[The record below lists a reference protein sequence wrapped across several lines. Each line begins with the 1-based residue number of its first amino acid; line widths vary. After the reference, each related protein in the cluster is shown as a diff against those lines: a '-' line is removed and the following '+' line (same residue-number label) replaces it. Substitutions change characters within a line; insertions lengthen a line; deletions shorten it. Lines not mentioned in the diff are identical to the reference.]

1 MSCKHLKLIDLPTFS
16 LLFRALAAV
25 IPGALNRVRHDTS
38 LVLSRGCYR
47 RVTMQRDSSRVLR
60 SAPTSTTTRS
70 RATRTLL
77 KAHDVRGCAPRGRG
91 GPARASFRCESVT
104 ELLGGGLHSG
114 WAGPP
119 VSSVGDHSPRD
130 LSVFVGIRGRG
141 ARPGAP
147 ENPLMPIDPKP
158 RPRLADSPPESLS
171 SRSPASVGQATGS
184 GGPTRS
190 RSVCP

>member
-1 MSCKHLKLIDLPTFS
+1 MHKEDPQTAVHSSAGAEAAAMAVGACYERDLAPDPTPKDAQIRIRSGGPTRHVCEVSCLGVGSGP
-16 LLFRALAAV
+16 
-25 IPGALNRVRHDTS
+25 
-38 LVLSRGCYR
+38 
-47 RVTMQRDSSRVLR
+47 
-60 SAPTSTTTRS
+60 RS
-70 RATRTLL
+70 RN
-77 KAHDVRGCAPRGRG
+77 G
-91 GPARASFRCESVT
+91 GNRHCESVT

-119 VSSVGDHSPRD
+119 VSSVGDHNPRD

>member
-1 MSCKHLKLIDLPTFS
+1 MEYQTPVEHINKVCDYLKTKGNILKRSGPYVRELDEETDEDETTYNTEFDPEKVAAGGS
-16 LLFRALAAV
+16 RVASRAAV
-25 IPGALNRVRHDTS
+25 
-38 LVLSRGCYR
+38 
-47 RVTMQRDSSRVLR
+47 RD
-60 SAPTSTTTRS
+60 
-70 RATRTLL
+70 
-77 KAHDVRGCAPRGRG
+77 
-91 GPARASFRCESVT
+91 CESVT

-130 LSVFVGIRGRG
+130 LCVFVGIRGGG